1 MILVKNVT
9 IVVTL
14 DLSMEITKTLI
25 MKVNR
30 ELSDIMIDY
39 RDT

>member
-30 ELSDIMIDY
+30 GLSDIIIDY
-39 RDT
+39 GDT